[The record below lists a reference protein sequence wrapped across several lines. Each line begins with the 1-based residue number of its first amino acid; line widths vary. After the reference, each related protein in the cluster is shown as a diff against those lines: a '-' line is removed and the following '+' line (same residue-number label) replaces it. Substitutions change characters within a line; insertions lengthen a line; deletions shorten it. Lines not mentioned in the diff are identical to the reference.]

1 MRSEDF
7 NLATLLRDHWQ
18 HGNTDAPAGICT
30 LIGDADALLDFLEA
44 NHIRPSDAIDH
55 CPACGQ
61 MHRWTLLRILLEFVV
76 AVRPSCS
83 GALPDW
89 TRARLEEERTLPGSS
104 IRDYRAPSYVTKGDT
119 TYQTLSGSSIRDYSK
134 PTLVEPAKR

>member
-89 TRARLEEERTLPGSS
+89 TRARLEEEYAEYGGREGYQAFCSKAD
-104 IRDYRAPSYVTKGDT
+104 DYFKRIG
-119 TYQTLSGSSIRDYSK
+119 
-134 PTLVEPAKR
+134 AKDVYRP